1 MDAQDQAAIVQLCV
15 SLGLIGFAFDYMY
28 RRTRV
33 DRYRETLFTLRD
45 DLFDYMWKNDL
56 SFDLPAYRLMR
67 TFLNGAIRVAGEASP
82 LAFVVLMF
90 TISRQMP
97 GGPAYRL
104 PAEIAAIK
112 DARTR
117 EYFMRTRDEV
127 VRALLVFL
135 GVIGLLLR
143 LAYKLDRFRAW
154 AREHANRWIDELLL
168 FGSQDA
174 RVPLRHSSRLVLR
187 R

>member
-1 MDAQDQAAIVQLCV
+1 MDVQDQVAIVQLCV
-15 SLGLIGFAFDYMY
+15 SLGLIGFAFDHMY

-82 LAFVVLMF
+82 LAFVVLML
-90 TISRQMP
+90 TISRQAP
-97 GGPAYRL
+97 EGPAYKL
-104 PAEIAAIK
+104 SAAISAIE
-112 DARTR
+112 DAGAR
-117 EYFMRTRDEV
+117 EHFMRTRDEV

-135 GVIGLLLR
+135 GVIGVFLR
-143 LAYKLDRFRAW
+143 LAYKLERFKSW
-154 AREHANRWIDELLL
+154 ARAQANGWIDELLV
-168 FGSQDA
+168 FGGQDA
-174 RVPLRHSSRLVLR
+174 PVRLGQGSRLLQR
-187 R
+187 Q